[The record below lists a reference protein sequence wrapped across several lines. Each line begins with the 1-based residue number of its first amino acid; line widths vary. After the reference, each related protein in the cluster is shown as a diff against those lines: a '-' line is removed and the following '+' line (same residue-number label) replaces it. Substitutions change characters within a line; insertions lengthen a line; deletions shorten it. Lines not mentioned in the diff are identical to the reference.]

1 MAKKEVK
8 EEVKKDVKVE
18 KYGKTLAEIKKEC
31 EVPTK
36 TKDMITS

>member
-8 EEVKKDVKVE
+8 KEAKKVAKVE
-18 KYGKTLAEIKKEC
+18 KYGKTLAEIKKER